1 MSLRLG
7 AVSFLNS
14 RPLTV
19 ALEGHREDF
28 ALEYAVPSRCA
39 ADLHRGAVDVGLI
52 PAIEYLRGPEP
63 YCIVPNVAVG
73 CRGPVL
79 TVRLFFREEPGPV
92 RRLALDSAS
101 RTSAVLARLLLKER
115 YGSEPEEVE
124 VGADLDRALQRADA
138 ALLIGDPVFSALEG
152 NWVSLDLGQ
161 AWFEWTGLPFVFA
174 FWAGRPGV
182 LDAAGVQSL
191 VEARRLGE
199 GRRAAIAQA
208 FAAANGGDADLYR
221 RYLEEHIR
229 FDLDAEAVEGLRL
242 FYRLARENRLVDRV
256 PRLEFYPAA

>member
-19 ALEGHREDF
+19 ALEGDRGDF

-63 YCIVPNVAVG
+63 YCIVPGVAVG

-79 TVRLFFREEPGPV
+79 TVRLFFRDEPGPV
-92 RRLALDSAS
+92 ERLALDPAS

-115 YGSEPEEVE
+115 YGCEPELVE
-124 VGADLDRALQRADA
+124 AGPDLEASLGRADA
-138 ALLIGDPVFSALEG
+138 ALLIGDPVFAVLG
-152 NWVSLDLGQ
+152 GRRASLDLGQ
-161 AWFEWTGLPFVFA
+161 AWLELTGLPFVFA
-174 FWAGRPGV
+174 FWAGRRGV
-182 LDAAGVQSL
+182 LDADGVGAL
-191 VEARRLGE
+191 LEARRLGQ
-199 GRRAAIAQA
+199 GRRPEIARA
-208 FAAANGGDADLYR
+208 FAEACGGDADLYR

-229 FDLDAEAVEGLRL
+229 FDLDVDAVEGLRL
-242 FYRLARENRLVDRV
+242 FYRLARDRGLVERV